1 MAEESFQEKT
11 EDATPRRLQESR
23 KEGNVAKSAEFNS
36 VFILLF
42 GLMTLSFLGSHIFQ
56 QLISG
61 FKIFYHGF
69 ANMEINAGSIQYY
82 FKIGMKSFWGL
93 IAPLLGVLALVGIG
107 VNLIQVGFLFT
118 LKPLAPNFKKLNP
131 LAGFKKFVSPKS
143 FVELLKGILKLLIVG
158 LIAYRTI
165 ISQKERYLA
174 LIYADVGEIALFIA
188 SIVFQVA
195 LRTIGA
201 LVVLAILDLFYQ
213 RWQYKKDM
221 RMTKEQVKEEHKQAE
236 GDPLV
241 KSQIKS
247 LQQSRSRER
256 MMDAVAEA
264 DVVITNPIRLAVALK
279 YDMEEMTT
287 PIMLAKG
294 ARRLAQRIREI
305 AQEHDIPIVENKP
318 LAQSLYK
325 IGEVGKEIP
334 YDLFHAV
341 AEVFA
346 YVFQMKDRN

>member
-11 EDATPRRLQESR
+11 EDATPRRLQEAR

-42 GLMTLSFLGSHIFQ
+42 GLITLSFLGSQIFQ

-61 FKIFYHGF
+61 FKIFYREI
-69 ANMEINAGSIQYY
+69 ANMEITYGSIHYY
-82 FKIGMKSFWGL
+82 FKLGFKSFFKL

-107 VNLIQVGFLFT
+107 VNLVQVGFLFT
-118 LKPLAPNFKKLNP
+118 LKPLVPNFKKLNP
-131 LAGFKKFVSPKS
+131 LTGFKKFVSPKS
-143 FVELLKGILKLLIVG
+143 FVELVKGILKLLIVG
-158 LIAYRTI
+158 LIAYWTI
-165 ISQKERYLA
+165 MSQKERYLY
-174 LIYADVGEIALFIA
+174 LIYADVGEIVLFIA

-195 LRTIGA
+195 IRTIGA
-201 LVVLAILDLFYQ
+201 LVVLALLDLFYQ
-213 RWQYKKDM
+213 KWQYKKDM
-221 RMTKEQVKEEHKQAE
+221 RMTKEQVKEEQKQAE

-256 MMDAVAEA
+256 MMGAVAEA
-264 DVVITNPIRLAVALK
+264 DVVITNPARLAVALK
-279 YDMEEMTT
+279 YDLEEMTA
-287 PIMLAKG
+287 PMILAKG
-294 ARRLAQRIREI
+294 ARRLAKRIREI

-346 YVFQMKDRN
+346 YVFQMKKRN